1 MYDSRYILKRIYQI
15 AQNAISNS
23 PVVSNRGVDFD
34 EVTALMM
41 SAGLLDRIT
50 KRTDD
55 IMYFRKMA
63 VPGLLVSI
71 ALEQNIRIIED
82 DSTVSMLRICGSYF
96 TVESSSQVVQVI
108 KTLFNALNDT
118 DQIMTE
124 VRRNKEKARRLK
136 EMIQKSATDVIKATL
151 HGSRTQYRVI
161 FHEDKIVLDV
171 KMPKKMALSF
181 DLYNKTFT
189 EDLKKVRGIIEKMTV
204 IMDCDCHFNLKNYG
218 NDVKWTDSE

>member
-1 MYDSRYILKRIYQI
+1 MNDSRYILKRIYEI

-23 PVVSNRGVDFD
+23 QVVSNRGVDFD

-41 SAGLLDRIT
+41 AAGLSDRIT

-108 KTLFNALNDT
+108 KTLFNALKDT
-118 DQIMTE
+118 DQIID
-124 VRRNKEKARRLK
+124 R
-136 EMIQKSATDVIKATL
+136 KSV
-151 HGSRTQYRVI
+151 V
-161 FHEDKIVLDV
+161 
-171 KMPKKMALSF
+171 
-181 DLYNKTFT
+181 
-189 EDLKKVRGIIEKMTV
+189 
-204 IMDCDCHFNLKNYG
+204 
-218 NDVKWTDSE
+218 